1 MRDSVL
7 FTTAEA
13 ETDLLNTENIEELRK
28 ILEAEHGKSF
38 SFDEASEI
46 GRSLISLFEAL
57 AAETPQAES
66 NAI

>member
-1 MRDSVL
+1 MKDSIL
-7 FTTAEA
+7 STTEGAEV
-13 ETDLLNTENIEELRK
+13 DLLNAKSIEELRE

-46 GRSLISLFEAL
+46 GRSLISLFETL

-66 NAI
+66 NGT